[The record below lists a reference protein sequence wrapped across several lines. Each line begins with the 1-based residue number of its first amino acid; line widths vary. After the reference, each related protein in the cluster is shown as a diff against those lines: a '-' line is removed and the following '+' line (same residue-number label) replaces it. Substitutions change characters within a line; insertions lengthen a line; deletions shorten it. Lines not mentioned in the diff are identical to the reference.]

1 MVVDM
6 TTWFYEQKSDLTL
19 IFSSR
24 WTHTFGLS
32 VAQARAGPRM
42 CGQCAPACARWAP
55 PWPRATPPPPR
66 YPLRPVFWPSIC
78 STNKRYTLWPLASP
92 EYENSTCKHADIL
105 PNRACW
111 IRICSGWLL
120 FVVSCNFFL
129 EMCVTLLKTHSKD
142 ETNGNEAYRGKY
154 STRKPRERI
163 YTHQHN

>member
-1 MVVDM
+1 MRFSASRLICNVDVIEM
-6 TTWFYEQKSDLTL
+6 TTWYYKADDGFINRNVSRHLTKLL
-19 IFSSR
+19 IFFFR

-78 STNKRYTLWPLASP
+78 STSKRYILWPLASP

-111 IRICSGWLL
+111 IRTCSGWLL
-120 FVVSCNFFL
+120 FVVS
-129 EMCVTLLKTHSKD
+129 
-142 ETNGNEAYRGKY
+142 RGF
-154 STRKPRERI
+154 SLVWFWRCA
-163 YTHQHN
+163 